1 MRTKLARAAFIGLVS
16 YLAATPTMARL
27 AADPAMDM
35 LQEPSR
41 VPLASGSIGAPEVT
55 LTEKWHSAQATTQ
68 SENISGCRIDSDRC
82 SSPTA
87 ARLLKIVERA
97 RAYEEFAKLATA
109 APSSLHRGD
118 KIVIE
123 APTTPSA
130 EARISLDRGGKIGK
144 YVEKYSALAMSGRR
158 VVIDGSCVSACTLV
172 LGIVPLDRI
181 CVTRRSVFGVHEA
194 SGVDSQG
201 RPIRSPGS
209 TQFVLDTYPKPLRD
223 WIVKN
228 GGLTAHMKYLS
239 GAQLKAIVPGVC
251 FRSVTTT
258 NDHRTSKL
266 EVGRAPS
273 RESARVSA
281 RHVVP
286 EHRAGATRKASTII
300 VAPAPLP
307 PPSLKRFWTS
317 PCVSSAVPTVW
328 SSFTNRPCSE
338 RSVATNVIK

>member
-1 MRTKLARAAFIGLVS
+1 MRTKLACAAFIGLVS
-16 YLAATPTMARL
+16 YLTGTPPMARA

-41 VPLASGSIGAPEVT
+41 VPLASRSIGAPEVT

-68 SENISGCRIDSDRC
+68 SENISSCRIDSDRC

-97 RAYEEFAKLATA
+97 GAYEGFAKLATA
-109 APSSLHRGD
+109 APSSFHRGD

-130 EARISLDRGGKIGK
+130 EARISLDRGGKIGE
-144 YVEKYSALAMSGRR
+144 YVEKYRALAMSGRR
-158 VVIDGSCVSACTLV
+158 VVVDGPCVSACTLI

-181 CVTRRSVFGVHEA
+181 CVTQRSVFGVHEA

-209 TQFVLDTYPKPLRD
+209 TQFVLDAYPKPLRD

-228 GGLTAHMKYLS
+228 GGLTAHMQYLS
-239 GAQLKAIVPGVC
+239 GAQLKALVPGVC

-258 NDHRTSKL
+258 TNNHRTSNL
-266 EVGRAPS
+266 EVGRVPS
-273 RESARVSA
+273 RQSARVSV

-286 EHRAGATRKASTII
+286 EHRAGTARKTSTII

-307 PPSLKRFWTS
+307 PSLSKSLWTS
-317 PCVSSAVPTVW
+317 PCLSTAMPTVW
-328 SSFTNRPCSE
+328 SSLRPTGCVLS
-338 RSVATNVIK
+338 RHP